1 MSNAL
6 STVAR
11 CEEEDLFDQ
20 YRSRPK
26 QLARWLLESRDTL
39 RAKYQKLKADCKRL
53 TVRVNDVSRSR
64 DNWKQRAEV
73 SDNKCRRCKRKSSDS
88 PLCSSKEPTLTKK
101 KLTAPPTSLIPIS
114 PGSSTLEPPADL
126 TPAQSPVCILPP
138 GPPIGRTERVPR
150 QSFSFIHD
158 RLFSAARVLQCCSSM
173 SAVPKTL
180 AFFFPEQ
187 ARQGYIPHP
196 TAGRL
201 WLLRLGYYKLHTPL
215 EQADDWI
222 WLADHAVEI
231 GKASIPGDHWNS
243 LS

>member
-73 SDNKCRRCKRKSSDS
+73 SDKQVQAMQA
-88 PLCSSKEPTLTKK
+88 E
-101 KLTAPPTSLIPIS
+101 
-114 PGSSTLEPPADL
+114 
-126 TPAQSPVCILPP
+126 V
-138 GPPIGRTERVPR
+138 ER
-150 QSFSFIHD
+150 
-158 RLFSAARVLQCCSSM
+158 LSAL
-173 SAVPKTL
+173 
-180 AFFFPEQ
+180 
-187 ARQGYIPHP
+187 
-196 TAGRL
+196 
-201 WLLRLGYYKLHTPL
+201 L
-215 EQADDWI
+215 EQGADSDLKKNCRPTDFTDPD
-222 WLADHAVEI
+222 LARIVHA
-231 GKASIPGDHWNS
+231 
-243 LS
+243 